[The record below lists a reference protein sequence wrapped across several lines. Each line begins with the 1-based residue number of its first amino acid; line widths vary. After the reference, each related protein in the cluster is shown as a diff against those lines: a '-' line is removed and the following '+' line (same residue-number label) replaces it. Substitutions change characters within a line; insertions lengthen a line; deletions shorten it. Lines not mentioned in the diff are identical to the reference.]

1 MGNMLRALLAVCWV
15 AACSRPSSPGE
26 GAQPATGAQVGA
38 ATDDAAASAAS
49 RPVPPADDTTGAE
62 DAARCERDD
71 DCELTTYQA
80 GCCVQAC
87 ESYAMDKRRLAAAR
101 AKEDCSGQRGEDCPP
116 PAPCPPPTHRV
127 VAARCEAG
135 VCVAEREPLPN

>member
-1 MGNMLRALLAVCWV
+1 MLRPLLALLLVT
-15 AACSRPSSPGE
+15 ACSRPSSPGE
-26 GAQPATGAQVGA
+26 GAQSAPGPGSLA
-38 ATDDAAASAAS
+38 ATDAAPRTAATRPAQRPTDAAQAAE
-49 RPVPPADDTTGAE
+49 PAG
-62 DAARCERDD
+62 CERDD
-71 DCELTTYQA
+71 DCVLTTYQA

-127 VAARCEAG
+127 VAARCNAG
-135 VCVAEREPLPN
+135 ECVAEREPLPK